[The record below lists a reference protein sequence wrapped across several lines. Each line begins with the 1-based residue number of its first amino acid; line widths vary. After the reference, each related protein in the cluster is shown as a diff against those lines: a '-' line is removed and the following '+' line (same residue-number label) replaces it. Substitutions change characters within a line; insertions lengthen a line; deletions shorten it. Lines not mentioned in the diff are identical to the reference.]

1 MNQRIKLVVNELKK
15 QRKIHSA
22 ADCARLIG
30 LDKAELSKMMTGNR
44 NVSQRC
50 IDNLLAKFPE
60 ISRGWLINGEGEMF
74 IHPSYSLDS
83 SPTVLA
89 DDHSTAIAGNK
100 NVVNADQ
107 TIAMLV
113 AEVAAQRRVTEKVL
127 EQNSELLAI
136 VAGKVIKTE
145 GV

>member
-1 MNQRIKLVVNELKK
+1 MLK
-15 QRKIHSA
+15 S
-22 ADCARLIG
+22 
-30 LDKAELSKMMTGNR
+30 
-44 NVSQRC
+44 
-50 IDNLLAKFPE
+50 
-60 ISRGWLINGEGEMF
+60 
-74 IHPSYSLDS
+74 PSYSQNV
-83 SPTVLA
+83 SPTLLT

-136 VAGKVIKTE
+136 VAGKKL
-145 GV
+145 

>member
-1 MNQRIKLVVNELKK
+1 MNQRLRKIIDELKAS
-15 QRKIHSA
+15 RNVYTD
-22 ADCARLIG
+22 ADFARIV
-30 LDKAELSKMMTGNR
+30 DVSRSELSQMLSGKR
-44 NVSQRC
+44 PVSKR
-50 IDNLLAKFPE
+50 IVSNLLTNFPSINE
-60 ISRGWLINGEGEMF
+60 DWLMAGEGEMLKN
-74 IHPSYSLDS
+74 PAYSQNV
-83 SPTVLA
+83 SPTLLT

-136 VAGKVIKTE
+136 IAANNKK
-145 GV
+145 

>member
-1 MNQRIKLVVNELKK
+1 MNQRLREVVNFLKE
-15 QRKIHSA
+15 QRKVLSDGEF
-22 ADCARLIG
+22 ADKIG
-30 LDKAELSKMMTGNR
+30 VGRSQLSEAMSGKR
-44 NVSQRC
+44 KVSERY
-50 IDNLLAKFPE
+50 ILKLLAKFPE
-60 ISRGWLINGEGEMF
+60 ISEEWLRTGEGDMLNLT
-74 IHPSYSLDS
+74 YSTAV

-113 AEVAAQRRVTEKVL
+113 AEVSAQRRLTEKIL

-136 VAGKVIKTE
+136 VAGRK
-145 GV
+145 

>member
-1 MNQRIKLVVNELKK
+1 MNQRIKLVVSELKK

-30 LDKAELSKMMTGNR
+30 IDKAELSKMMTGNR
-44 NVSQRC
+44 KVSQRC
-50 IDNLLAKFPE
+50 VDSLLTKFPE
-60 ISRGWLINGEGEMF
+60 INENWLRTGDGEMF
-74 IHPSYSLDS
+74 IDLVYSQDS
-83 SPTVLA
+83 SPTVIA

-113 AEVAAQRRVTEKVL
+113 AEVAAQRKVTEKVL
-127 EQNSELLAI
+127 EQNSELLAL
-136 VAGKVIKTE
+136 VAGKAIKAD